1 MKENE
6 VLSLLEIRKTI
17 CGKRDAVFDRL
28 PNLRLCRNG
37 FTVWIRDQRRS
48 KVISG

>member
-17 CGKRDAVFDRL
+17 CGKRDAVFDAL
-28 PNLRLCRNG
+28 TKPEIMSEW
-37 FTVWIRDQRRS
+37 F
-48 KVISG
+48 